1 MAVGRMA
8 PEHAKLAQAAFKS
21 EQFYC
26 VYGLTEAGPTGTL
39 LLPHEHAE
47 KAVHVVN
54 ARRLYGSPISR

>member
-1 MAVGRMA
+1 MA

-39 LLPHEHAE
+39 FITTRTCRE
-47 KAVHVVN
+47 
-54 ARRLYGSPISR
+54 SWCMW